1 MQRLLLLVDVVPF
14 DITGCDVL
22 GVVHFDAQVGQV
34 VAFPAYSLV
43 SVNNLVVVVWVY
55 VQLVHWP
62 VYLVPLERLEDFD
75 LVVCHVKWLY
85 LDLVIRVRADA
96 VAPDIF

>member
-43 SVNNLVVVVWVY
+43 SVYNLVVVV
-55 VQLVHWP
+55 
-62 VYLVPLERLEDFD
+62 
-75 LVVCHVKWLY
+75 
-85 LDLVIRVRADA
+85 
-96 VAPDIF
+96 